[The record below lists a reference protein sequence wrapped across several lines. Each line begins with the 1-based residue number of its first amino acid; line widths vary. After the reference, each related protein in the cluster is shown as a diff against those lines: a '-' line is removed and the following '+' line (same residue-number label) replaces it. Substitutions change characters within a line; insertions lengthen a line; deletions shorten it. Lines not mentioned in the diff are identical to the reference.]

1 MGEYVDIP
9 GGNTLYCP
17 SGTISWAVFAQF
29 PRKQHLS
36 IIAGVKMVDYSAMQQ
51 AVIEG
56 DDERTVRLVRE
67 ALEQN
72 ANPAEIVASGLQ
84 ASMIIV
90 GDKFSSGE
98 FFIPEMLF
106 AARAVTRSL
115 DVLRPL
121 LSDSDAITIGRVVIG
136 TVAGDIHDIGKR
148 LVGMFLEGVGFEV
161 TDLGTSVS
169 VDRFVAAVK
178 EHTPDI
184 LGMSAL
190 LTTSMPGMGATIQ
203 ALESAGI
210 RRQVKVIVGGAP
222 VTQHFA
228 DRIGAD
234 GYGADGGA
242 AIELCRKL
250 VGK

>member
-1 MGEYVDIP
+1 
-9 GGNTLYCP
+9 
-17 SGTISWAVFAQF
+17 
-29 PRKQHLS
+29 
-36 IIAGVKMVDYSAMQQ
+36 MVDYSAIQQ

-56 DDERTVRLVRE
+56 DDGRAVQLVRE

-72 ANPAEIVASGLQ
+72 ADPADIVALGLQ

-90 GDKFSSGE
+90 GSKFSSGE
-98 FFIPEMLF
+98 FFVPEMLF
-106 AARAVTRSL
+106 AARAVMKSL
-115 DVLRPL
+115 DVLRPRL
-121 LSDSDAITIGRVVIG
+121 AGSGMVTIGRVVIG
-136 TVAGDIHDIGKR
+136 TAAGDIHDIGKN
-148 LVGMFLEGVGFEV
+148 LVSMFLEGVGFEV
-161 TDLGTSVS
+161 IDLGTDVS
-169 VDRFVAAVK
+169 VERFVTAVK
-178 EHTPDI
+178 EHSPDI

-190 LTTSMPGMGATIQ
+190 LTTTMPGMEATIQ

-210 RRQVKVIVGGAP
+210 RRQVKVVVGGAP

-250 VGK
+250 IGK

>member
-1 MGEYVDIP
+1 
-9 GGNTLYCP
+9 
-17 SGTISWAVFAQF
+17 
-29 PRKQHLS
+29 
-36 IIAGVKMVDYSAMQQ
+36 MVDYSAVQQ

-56 DDERTVRLVRE
+56 DDERTVQLVRE
-67 ALEQN
+67 ALKQN
-72 ANPAEIVASGLQ
+72 ANPVDIVNLGLQ
-84 ASMIIV
+84 ASLIII

-98 FFIPEMLF
+98 VFIPEMLF

-136 TVAGDIHDIGKR
+136 TVAGDIHDIGKN
-148 LVGMFLEGVGFEV
+148 LVAMFLEGTGFEV
-161 TDLGTSVS
+161 IDLGTNVS
-169 VDRFVAAVK
+169 VDRFVTAVK
-178 EHTPDI
+178 EYSPDI

-190 LTTSMPGMGATIQ
+190 LTTTMPGMGATIQ

-210 RRQVKVIVGGAP
+210 HRQVKVVVGGAP

-228 DRIGAD
+228 DQIGAD
-234 GYGADGGA
+234 GYAADGGA
-242 AIELCRKL
+242 AVNLCRKL

>member
-1 MGEYVDIP
+1 
-9 GGNTLYCP
+9 
-17 SGTISWAVFAQF
+17 
-29 PRKQHLS
+29 
-36 IIAGVKMVDYSAMQQ
+36 MVDYSAIQQ

-56 DDERTVRLVRE
+56 DDGRAVQLVRE

-72 ANPAEIVASGLQ
+72 ADPADIVALGLQ

-90 GDKFSSGE
+90 GSKFSSGE
-98 FFIPEMLF
+98 FFVPEMLF
-106 AARAVTRSL
+106 AARAVMKSL
-115 DVLRPL
+115 DVLRPRL
-121 LSDSDAITIGRVVIG
+121 ADSGMVTIGRVVIG
-136 TVAGDIHDIGKR
+136 TAAGDIHDIGKN
-148 LVGMFLEGVGFEV
+148 LVSMFLEGVGFEV
-161 TDLGTSVS
+161 IDLGTDVS
-169 VDRFVAAVK
+169 VERFVTAVK
-178 EHTPDI
+178 EHSPDI

-190 LTTSMPGMGATIQ
+190 LTTTMPGMEATIQ

-210 RRQVKVIVGGAP
+210 RRQVKVVVGGAP

-250 VGK
+250 IGK